1 MAKLFSK
8 EKDIFL
14 KIINTILILWLIT
27 ASVITIAVGIQLIN
41 SEKVLTYEDYS
52 KEVCMLDKIPQ
63 EEIDIKTAQT
73 NCRTS
78 YKVEKK
84 NIEKMNKANTNN
96 FMIGLS
102 NIIIVAAF
110 TSLLNKKMK

>member
-8 EKDIFL
+8 EKDTFL

-27 ASVITIAVGIQLIN
+27 AIVITFAVGIQIIN
-41 SEKVLTYEDYS
+41 KEKVLSYEDYS

-63 EEIDIKTAQT
+63 EEIDIKTAQS
-73 NCRTS
+73 NCRNN
-78 YKVEKK
+78 YKIENK
-84 NIEKMNKANTNN
+84 NIKKMNKANTNN

-102 NIIIVAAF
+102 NIVIVALF
-110 TSLLNKKMK
+110 MSLLNKKIK